1 MTFKVSSGTAVQLY
15 HSVPAALQVGPTCG
29 GAAVRGTVYIST
41 VNFNHCILLIQTLG
55 SGTSARGIA
64 ELETAPHVRGQ
75 GGVVFSAAW
84 ESVAIAILINLSL
97 DVLRR

>member
-1 MTFKVSSGTAVQLY
+1 MVQLFSCITACPLHY
-15 HSVPAALQVGPTCG
+15 RSVPPAAGQH
-29 GAAVRGTVYIST
+29 AAVRGTVYIST